1 MRNSIVTNTTSGSES
16 SYSASWDRGFSGL
29 KYDTYG
35 FYSPN
40 HIVIDTPTSIL
51 TLESSSIGNS
61 PCFGEE
67 NAIFDIKAKTIYVGN
82 GNSTFDENVSI
93 NVLSEDSKIQGDVI
107 IQRDGGLTIGNI
119 RDGETQKD
127 SLAHFT
133 LEGNLII
140 NGGVLRVASMGGG
153 ENPTFDV
160 NGKVEINNATF
171 QTFVKT
177 NGLIENVRMVRG
189 RDGLNLS
196 GINAMQ
202 TSVSY
207 YLQDFMEISKDHIDY
222 NSAQQAQVDLYE
234 YVLEVK
240 DNTLYANPKLS
251 ENASKKKIFDL
262 INDAKNQV
270 AISFY
275 QRAQDGIDQ
284 VNKNLKMCEGVVNG
298 YGNCSV
304 EGKEKLQK
312 QLQDYQAS
320 LDGLSAYLQK
330 QVDEGYIQAP
340 SPYTL
345 LSSTSLSES
354 SQSSSRASTSSST
367 LSTTGFDN
375 IDSKLSTI
383 KEGVNN
389 ALAESIK
396 NSSNN
401 LLAVNFVNTLMQG
414 YNNAPIELINEV
426 KDNITSL
433 SHSLSLLRNDL
444 PTALALSSRFAS
456 FSFAPKKNSNS
467 QDNHQTPNSLNPSNS
482 LSFKDSQESLSKES
496 VISIPDPSLSLSNS
510 LWANAFGGAN
520 LLGNNI
526 GASYGLN
533 LGYDKALGNTL
544 LGVYLSYAYDTL
556 SPLSTLSLNSHNLKL
571 GVYSR
576 IEKESNEI
584 DLELNSLLSIIS
596 EESDTQAL
604 SSKSNANFLS
614 SLSEL
619 KATYGYAF
627 LEGEFRVKPL
637 LGISLALSYT
647 PSFRESGDI
656 QKDFGSQTNFST
668 TLEVG
673 VEFRKTFANKGFLYS
688 LLSIEQDVFHSQKS
702 LEIDSQSLFLSPSLK
717 TYAQILL
724 GGEVAISKDWNIA
737 LSLGVKQGLL
747 GEKDNQDKQ
756 INETY
761 VSGSVGVG
769 YRF

>member
-1 MRNSIVTNTTSGSES
+1 MDTSDNLVLQNIANPSKPTEWVYQWYQKLSDELDMALQSNGDLKWNLTINASKSTLILKSDSGINESPKLGEGGDAKLSISAKEIQIGDGSQT
-16 SYSASWDRGFSGL
+16 YDNLFGFFEGL
-29 KYDTYG
+29 NAPSQLYVMNQSDKIQSD
-35 FYSPN
+35 
-40 HIVIDTPTSIL
+40 IL
-51 TLESSSIGNS
+51 VNKDGILIIGNNSSS
-61 PCFGEE
+61 
-67 NAIFDIKAKTIYVGN
+67 
-82 GNSTFDENVSI
+82 
-93 NVLSEDSKIQGDVI
+93 
-107 IQRDGGLTIGNI
+107 LT
-119 RDGETQKD
+119 
-127 SLAHFT
+127 SFT
-133 LEGNLII
+133 LEGNLKIE
-140 NGGVLRVASMGGG
+140 GGGLAVAAMGGG
-153 ENPTFDV
+153 ENPYFDV
-160 NGKVEINNATF
+160 NGRVEINNATF
-171 QTFVKT
+171 QTFLNP
-177 NGLIENVRMVRG
+177 NGLMGDLRIVKANG
-189 RDGLNLS
+189 GLSLS
-196 GINAMQ
+196 GNNKMQ
-202 TSVSY
+202 IAASY
-207 YLQDFMEISKDHIDY
+207 FLQDFVDIDENHIDY
-222 NSAQQAQVDLYE
+222 GFAQQRQIDLYE
-234 YVLEVK
+234 YSFKLDDK
-240 DNTLYANPKLS
+240 TLYATPKLS
-251 ENASKKKIFDL
+251 ESASQEEIFDL
-262 INDAKNQV
+262 INNAKNQI
-270 AISFY
+270 AIGFY
-275 QRAQDGIDQ
+275 NHI
-284 VNKNLKMCEGVVNG
+284 
-298 YGNCSV
+298 V
-304 EGKEKLQK
+304 ES
-312 QLQDYQAS
+312 YQNNSCS
-320 LDGLSAYLQK
+320 LDGNNEGNSKCLDYESALRGLSVYLQK

-345 LSSTSLSES
+345 LSSTPISES
-354 SQSSSRASTSSST
+354 SQSSSRASTPSST

-414 YNNAPIELINEV
+414 YNNTPIELINEV
-426 KDNITSL
+426 KDNIISL

-456 FSFAPKKNSNS
+456 FSFAPKKSSNS

-482 LSFKDSQESLSKES
+482 LSLKDSQESLSKES
-496 VISIPDPSLSLSNS
+496 VVSIPDTSLALSNS

-526 GASYGLN
+526 GASYGFN

-544 LGVYLSYAYDTL
+544 LGVYFSYAYDTL

-668 TLEVG
+668 TLEAG

-688 LLSIEQDVFHSQKS
+688 LLSIEQDLLHSQKS